1 IAAPR
6 GDEVW
11 AVGAGVASLQYARNI
26 DGVVTKFNTQSV
38 MGDNTKNSETSNA
51 NMTGTNVDGMMSG
64 AKLSAGTM
72 TTVNSVSQANSD
84 AWNKNFNDQYSHM
97 SQSGRASAFK

>member
-1 IAAPR
+1 M
-6 GDEVW
+6 VW
-11 AVGAGVASLQYARNI
+11 LLNLILNQLWVIIQ
-26 DGVVTKFNTQSV
+26 
-38 MGDNTKNSETSNA
+38 NSETSNA

>member
-1 IAAPR
+1 
-6 GDEVW
+6 
-11 AVGAGVASLQYARNI
+11 
-26 DGVVTKFNTQSV
+26 
-38 MGDNTKNSETSNA
+38 
-51 NMTGTNVDGMMSG
+51 MTGTNVDGMMSG